1 MHGPKN
7 SILKRWHALTI
18 TPARARRIWRHPY
31 WREQGGYR
39 DINCAHCPRFEA
51 GRVSCGITFG
61 TPLRKCAASA
71 IEAHLNDCAGM
82 QVLEVGFGRWM
93 LPRNLVRRSGGSW
106 TGIDPGQPPENQ
118 AQLGRG
124 GHGQAADI
132 PFPDDTFDMVFG
144 IQTLEHWGQIHGG
157 RQPSEYADCMAEV
170 RRVLKPGGR
179 VYLDSPQH
187 FHGHEMFIMGD
198 VARIR
203 AVFDDAGWEDIVVER
218 WRREYEPLEKYP
230 PSAKVQREWPI
241 EISSYSDE
249 EVGQVRDQASVWLL
263 TISARNPG

>member
-51 GRVSCGITFG
+51 GRVSCGIAFG

-82 QVLEVGFGRWM
+82 QVLEIGFGRWM

-106 TGIDPGQPPENQ
+106 TGIDPGQ
-118 AQLGRG
+118 
-124 GHGQAADI
+124 
-132 PFPDDTFDMVFG
+132 
-144 IQTLEHWGQIHGG
+144 WGQIHGG

-170 RRVLKPGGR
+170 RRVMKPDGR

-203 AVFDDAGWEDIVVER
+203 AVFDNAGWQDIVVER
-218 WRREYEPLEKYP
+218 WRREYAPLEKYP
-230 PSAKVQREWPI
+230 PSAKVQREWPT
-241 EISSYSDE
+241 EISSYSDAEVE
-249 EVGQVRDQASVWLL
+249 EVRDKASVWLL
-263 TISARNPG
+263 TISARNPR